1 MADPASAY
9 RYIQERLGVDV
20 KSADAATE
28 LASLGV
34 DSLSLLEMVFEIE
47 EKFGVKVD
55 ERTPTPRSCGEL
67 VALIE
72 RLAAAKS
79 WPRAAS
85 R

>member
-1 MADPASAY
+1 
-9 RYIQERLGVDV
+9 
-20 KSADAATE
+20 
-28 LASLGV
+28 
-34 DSLSLLEMVFEIE
+34 MVFEIE